1 MAERV
6 ALTNADNGRTV
17 AAHTGDDI
25 EVTLTGS
32 RENGL
37 TYSWSIPVSDST
49 VLHRTAGRK
58 SPTGGATA
66 RFRVVKDGIAAISAA
81 KHCRSGG
88 GRLCPLVVTPWKVRV
103 EVK

>member
-1 MAERV
+1 MSAR
-6 ALTNADNGRTV
+6 
-17 AAHTGDDI
+17 TGDDI
-25 EVTLTGS
+25 EVTLTGH

-37 TYSWSIPVSDST
+37 TYSWSIPVSDSA
-49 VLHRTAGRK
+49 VLRRTAGGK
-58 SPTGGATA
+58 TPSGGATA
-66 RFRVVKDGIAAISAA
+66 RFHVEKDGTAAISTA